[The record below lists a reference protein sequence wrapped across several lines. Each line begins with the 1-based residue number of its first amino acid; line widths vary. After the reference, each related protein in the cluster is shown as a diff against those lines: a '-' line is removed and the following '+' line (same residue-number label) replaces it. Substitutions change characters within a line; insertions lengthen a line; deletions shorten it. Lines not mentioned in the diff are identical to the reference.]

1 MGKKVKWMIPVSRMA
16 PTAGGNPMAGPPQ
29 PPPPPGM
36 PPMPAAPMPIAPPP
50 PGMPYPLQQLPMA
63 AQGGSLDPL
72 SVMIMTLNANPY
84 MIGALMLVLNLGG
97 RFLSLE
103 LTKKQEAFLQA
114 SWVRPFIFFTLIFIS
129 TRNIVAA
136 FWVTI
141 LFFFVIWVVV
151 NENSKFCMIPSWCDP
166 TTVEKHTTYETN
178 VGKLRAIVDDPVV

>member
-1 MGKKVKWMIPVSRMA
+1 MIPVSRMA
-16 PTAGGNPMAGPPQ
+16 PTAGGNSLAG

-36 PPMPAAPMPIAPPP
+36 PPMPTAPLPTAPPP
-50 PGMPYPLQQLPMA
+50 PGMPYPLPMA

-84 MIGALMLVLNLGG
+84 MIGTLMLVLNLGG

-114 SWVRPFIFFTLIFIS
+114 AWVRPFIFFTLIFIA

-141 LFFFVIWVVV
+141 LFFFIIWVVV

-166 TTVEKHTTYETN
+166 TTVEKHATYETN
-178 VGKLRAIVDDPVV
+178 VGKLQAIIDDPVV

>member
-1 MGKKVKWMIPVSRMA
+1 MIPVSRMA
-16 PTAGGNPMAGPPQ
+16 PTAGGNPLAGPP
-29 PPPPPGM
+29 PPSL
-36 PPMPAAPMPIAPPP
+36 PAAPLPTAPPP
-50 PGMPYPLQQLPMA
+50 TYPQMPQMPPLA

-84 MIGALMLVLNLGG
+84 MIGTLMLVLNLGG

-114 SWVRPFIFFTLIFIS
+114 AWVRQFIFFTLIFIA

-141 LFFFVIWVVV
+141 LFFFIIWVVV

-178 VGKLRAIVDDPVV
+178 VGKLQAIVDDPAV

>member
-1 MGKKVKWMIPVSRMA
+1 MIPVSRMA
-16 PTAGGNPMAGPPQ
+16 PTAGGNP
-29 PPPPPGM
+29 PGGNSPAPLP
-36 PPMPAAPMPIAPPP
+36 PPMPAAPMPTAPPP
-50 PGMPYPLQQLPMA
+50 TPGMPYPLQMSPLA

-84 MIGALMLVLNLGG
+84 MIGTLMLVLNLGG

-114 SWVRPFIFFTLIFIS
+114 AWVRPFIFFTLIFIA

-141 LFFFVIWVVV
+141 VFFFIIWVVV

-166 TTVEKHTTYETN
+166 TTVEKHSTYETN
-178 VGKLRAIVDDPVV
+178 VGKLRALVDDPVV

>member
-16 PTAGGNPMAGPPQ
+16 PTAGGNPLTAVAAVPQ
-29 PPPPPGM
+29 PPPGM
-36 PPMPAAPMPIAPPP
+36 PPMPAAPPPTYPQMP
-50 PGMPYPLQQLPMA
+50 PMA